1 MPSLSRGLLRWGIIG
16 GIALGG
22 LTILIG
28 PDRVGAAFDQLRHS
42 ARDAADSL
50 IDDPIA
56 LRRQLQSLAE
66 QYPTRIG
73 QVRGEL
79 AEVERQMRQLEQDSE
94 VAKRVVAMANEDL
107 NRLRMAVANGD
118 SVSGRLITLRESQ
131 MANQKDAADLAKE
144 EARRI
149 NNVRLSYQ
157 DRFASNRQQLE
168 FLTQQK
174 DRLTKILARL
184 DTEYSDFETKMAV
197 LDRQI
202 DSIERNERLIDMTK
216 EQQAML
222 ADYDAFGEVGNL
234 GQLEAKLAELRT
246 VQEAQLEALAK
257 AGVPSDYEQR
267 AKAEIA
273 DERWNSEDPLGLTDP
288 MDTGSP
294 STGAGATSDS
304 SKDSQGA
311 TSVTPTTLKT
321 AKSRKSI

>member
-1 MPSLSRGLLRWGIIG
+1 MPCLSRGLLRWGIIG

-28 PDRVGAAFDQLRHS
+28 PDRVGAAFDQLRS
-42 ARDAADSL
+42 KARNAADNL

-79 AEVERQMRQLEQDSE
+79 AEVERQMRQLEQDSD

-107 NRLRMAVANGD
+107 NKLRVALASGD
-118 SVSGRLITLRESQ
+118 SANGRLITLRESQ
-131 MANQKDAADLAKE
+131 FTNPVGKKEPAELAKE

-157 DRFASNRQQLE
+157 DRFASNKQQLE
-168 FLTQQK
+168 FLGQQK
-174 DRLTKILARL
+174 ERLTTILQRL

-202 DSIERNERLIDMTK
+202 DSIERNDRLIDMTK
-216 EQQAML
+216 EQQTLL
-222 ADYDAFGEVGNL
+222 ADYDKFGEVGNL

-267 AKAEIA
+267 AKADIA
-273 DERWNSEDPLGLTDP
+273 DERWNSEDPLGLSDP
-288 MDTGSP
+288 MDRPVTAP
-294 STGAGATSDS
+294 ERSTGADAAKESANAPAIS
-304 SKDSQGA
+304 
-311 TSVTPTTLKT
+311 KT
-321 AKSRKSI
+321 ANRKKSI